1 MNQTQ
6 ASQTQEILDGFLS
19 EAGDWGEKFVS
30 LAFEIADNNTSQDLV
45 GEMFRGVHSLKGG
58 ASFIAQDEPRLCNL
72 CEFCHDFETFL
83 DGVRKGRTELNEANR
98 DLVSKALYGL
108 HDDIVRLQNGDK
120 IDRHEDMLAS
130 FKGTPPGT
138 ISVSKRDNMIIF
150 GVNKNI
156 LHPNDVG
163 DFNKILWKSVRGC
176 PLDTKVVFDLGGASR
191 LSSTAIG
198 SIVGTLG
205 SVAAIAIVRPPAYM
219 NLVFKRFRFEQFG
232 IQLRNSVEEC
242 WQ

>member
-1 MNQTQ
+1 MN
-6 ASQTQEILDGFLS
+6 QTQEILDGFLS
-19 EAGDWGEKFVS
+19 EAGDWGEKFVA
-30 LAFEIADNNTSQDLV
+30 LAFEIADNNASPDLV

-83 DGVRKGRTELNEANR
+83 DGVRKGKTELNEANR

-120 IDRHEDMLAS
+120 IDRHEEMLAS
-130 FKGTPPGT
+130 FKGQPQGT
-138 ISVSKRDNMIIF
+138 ISVDKHDNTIIF
-150 GVNKNI
+150 SVNKDI

-176 PLDTKVVFDLGGASR
+176 SLDTKVVFDLGGVSR
-191 LSSTAIG
+191 LSSTAVG

-205 SVAAIAIVRPPAYM
+205 SVSQIAIVRPPAYM
-219 NLVFKRFRFEQFG
+219 NLVFKRFRFEEFG
-232 IQLRNSVEEC
+232 IQLRNSLEEC
-242 WQ
+242 R